1 MSNSQEEP
9 NAGTKGISPEQQRN
23 QKRAVKAKSKL
34 LALTKVE
41 FDKQNKLEKLKNKR
55 ELLVEDLSRL
65 QKLHDELE
73 NLETKE
79 RLNNHI
85 FLLQNKHIKDL
96 DNKILECDSLIKI
109 AKGYIQF
116 NKDNITKFDQK
127 AEQ

>member
-96 DNKILECDSLIKI
+96 DNEILECDSLIKI